1 VGLPVLGDP
10 LYGGGRALSRSFGLD
25 RQGLHAAL
33 LGFDHPEGKGRLR
46 FVSPLPADLLQVLER
61 IRP

>member
-1 VGLPVLGDP
+1 M
-10 LYGGGRALSRSFGLD
+10 
-25 RQGLHAAL
+25 

-46 FVSPLPADLLQVLER
+46 FVSSLPADLLVVLER